1 MENELA
7 TLGLLLATI
16 TVPISTIA
24 LLKIHNANK
33 FSLYAIKLAYYQLES
48 WALEDVHL
56 AHQALYP
63 NHQLE

>member
-33 FSLYAIKLAYYQLES
+33 
-48 WALEDVHL
+48 
-56 AHQALYP
+56 
-63 NHQLE
+63 